1 MLMMPDLKEI
11 IKEKQ
16 ELINNQRFQIEKLQ
30 KEVYKMYLRIKGF
43 NARLVE
49 EQKQ

>member
-1 MLMMPDLKEI
+1 MLVMPDLKEI

-30 KEVYKMYLRIKGF
+30 KEVYTMYLRLKEF
-43 NARLVE
+43 NVE
-49 EQKQ
+49 KSDTE

>member
-1 MLMMPDLKEI
+1 MPDLKEI

-30 KEVYKMYLRIKGF
+30 KEVYTMYLRLKEF
-43 NARLVE
+43 DARLVE
-49 EQKQ
+49 KQKQ